1 MQAYRMYEI
10 IIEPGSVNKRY
21 LADIWRFRDLLIFLA
36 WRDILVRYKQ
46 TVFGIVWAF
55 IRPLVTMLAFT
66 FVFGRLAKLPS
77 PDQVSYSLMVLVGTV
92 AWQLFASI
100 ITLSSQSLIIDKAMI
115 SKIYFPRIII
125 PLSAISS
132 PLIDFT
138 VSLVFVAFMM
148 FFMGSSL
155 TYSILLFPVFLIL
168 SFITAIGIGTWLGA
182 LNVRY
187 RDFREVT
194 PFLIQFGIFISPV
207 GYVSDIVP
215 ENLRLL
221 YSINPVVGIIDGF
234 RWCFLG
240 ADFNL
245 FLPGFFVSM
254 ASASIIFILGVSYFR
269 RAERTFADVI

>member
-1 MQAYRMYEI
+1 MYEI
-10 IIEPGSVNKRY
+10 IIESGSVNKRY
-21 LADIWRFRDLLIFLA
+21 LTDIWRFRDLLIFLA

-46 TVFGIVWAF
+46 TVFGIIWAF
-55 IRPLVTMLAFT
+55 FRPLVTMVAFT
-66 FVFGRLAKLPS
+66 FVFGRLAEMPT
-77 PDQVSYSLMVLVGTV
+77 PDQVSYSLVVLIGTV

-115 SKIYFPRIII
+115 SKIYFPRIIV
-125 PLSAISS
+125 PLSASAS
-132 PLIDFT
+132 PLIDFA
-138 VSLVFVAFMM
+138 VSLVFVALMM
-148 FFMGSSL
+148 FFMGSGL

-168 SFITAIGIGTWLGA
+168 NLITAIGIGIWLGA

-207 GYVSDIVP
+207 GYLSDVVP
-215 ENLRLL
+215 EKQRLL

-240 ADFNL
+240 ADFGL
-245 FLPGFFVSM
+245 YLPGFFVSM
-254 ASASIIFILGVSYFR
+254 ASASIILILGVSYFR
-269 RAERTFADVI
+269 KTERTFADVI

>member
-1 MQAYRMYEI
+1 MYEV
-10 IIEPGSVNKRY
+10 IIEPGSVNSRY
-21 LADIWRFRDLLIFLA
+21 FHDIWRFRELLFFLA

-55 IRPLVTMLAFT
+55 LRPLVTMLAFT
-66 FVFGRLAKLPS
+66 FVFGRLAKMPS

-92 AWQLFASI
+92 VWQLFASI

-125 PLSAISS
+125 PLSASAS
-132 PLIDFT
+132 PLIDFA
-138 VSLVFVAFMM
+138 VSLIFVAFMM
-148 FFMGSSL
+148 SFSGSPV
-155 TYSILLFPVFLIL
+155 TVIILLFPIFLVL
-168 SFITAIGIGTWLGA
+168 TFFTAIGIGTWLGA

-207 GYVSDIVP
+207 GYVSGVVP
-215 ENLRLL
+215 EKLRLL
-221 YSINPVVGIIDGF
+221 YSLNPVVGIIDGF

-240 ADFNL
+240 ADFEL
-245 FLPGFFVSM
+245 FLPGFLISM
-254 ASASIIFILGVSYFR
+254 ASASVILILGVSYFR
-269 RAERTFADVI
+269 KTERTFADVI

>member
-1 MQAYRMYEI
+1 MQDKRMYEV
-10 IIEPGSVNKRY
+10 IIEPGSVNRRY
-21 LADIWRFRDLLIFLA
+21 LTDIWRFRELLLFLA

-55 IRPLVTMLAFT
+55 LRPLVTMLAFT
-66 FVFGRLAKLPS
+66 FVFGRLAKMPS

-125 PLSAISS
+125 PLSASSS
-132 PLIDFT
+132 PLIDFA
-138 VSLVFVAFMM
+138 VSLIFVAFMM
-148 FFMGSSL
+148 FFSGSTV

-168 SFITAIGIGTWLGA
+168 TLITAIGIGTWLGA

-207 GYVSDIVP
+207 GYVSDVVP

-221 YSINPVVGIIDGF
+221 YSLNPVVGIIDGF

-240 ADFNL
+240 ADIDL
-245 FLPGFFVSM
+245 YLPGFFVSM
-254 ASASIIFILGVSYFR
+254 ASASIILILGVSYFR
-269 RAERTFADVI
+269 KTERTFADVI